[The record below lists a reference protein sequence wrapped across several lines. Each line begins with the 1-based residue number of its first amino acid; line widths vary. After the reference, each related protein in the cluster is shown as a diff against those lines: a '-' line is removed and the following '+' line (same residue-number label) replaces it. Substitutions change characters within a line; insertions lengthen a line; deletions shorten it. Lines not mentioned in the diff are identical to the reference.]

1 MQLAERSA
9 RLKDLLALTES
20 IADHLL
26 AGNFLQAQQ
35 IETDRQKLAREIFR
49 EPVSR
54 GDAGQVRTLLQ
65 SIVDADHRLRS
76 EAESLRATA
85 GSDLAQMNRGRQATA
100 AFLAH
105 SQ

>member
-1 MQLAERSA
+1 MLLAERSA
-9 RLKDLLALTES
+9 RLKDLLAITES

-26 AGNFLQAQQ
+26 AGDFARAQEVEAQRQA
-35 IETDRQKLAREIFR
+35 LARDIFR

-54 GDAGQVRTLLQ
+54 ADAGEVRNLLQ
-65 SIVDADHRLRS
+65 SIVDADHRLRAQ
-76 EAESLRATA
+76 AEGMRQRAGT
-85 GSDLAQMNRGRQATA
+85 DLAQMNRGRQATA

>member
-1 MQLAERSA
+1 MQLAERSL
-9 RLKDLLALTES
+9 RLKELLAITES

-26 AGNFLQAQQ
+26 AGDFVRAQQ
-35 IETDRQKLAREIFR
+35 IEAERQALARDIFR

-54 GDAGQVRTLLQ
+54 ADAGQVRTLLQ
-65 SIVDADHRLRS
+65 SIVDADHRLRDQ
-76 EAESLRATA
+76 AESLRKQA
-85 GSDLAQMNRGRQATA
+85 GTDLAQMNRGRQATA